1 MKPFKPTTNTVR
13 LLAASAFGLGMF
25 LASPFSLAKEKAEPA
40 KPAPALELE
49 VAPAAAVA
57 AAADTPRIQIA
68 LLLDDSGSMGGLLEQ
83 ARTRLW
89 DIVGDLGNA
98 NRDGQKPVLEVALYR
113 HGGPVRQI
121 VEFTQDLDD
130 LSDKLFKTTIQGN
143 GSEHC
148 GEAIQQ
154 SVDSL
159 QWSEDPLDLKI
170 IVVAGNEP
178 FTQGPVNY
186 VDACKAAM
194 TKAIVVNTIHC
205 GDWVTGMNQKWK
217 DGADMTQGAYA
228 NINANQ
234 AVVHIPAPA
243 HDKQL
248 VKLNADFNDTFIAFG
263 KQGAALQ
270 LRQKAQDDNAKNANA
285 EVFANRAM
293 CKGGAYYSNAK
304 WDLVDACKDLSIDL
318 KTAKP
323 EQLPENMRKM
333 TVAER
338 EAYVKGMQD
347 KRTTLQKE
355 IQKVTKERR
364 EFVDTERK
372 RLAEEA
378 KKTGKKTEQT
388 LDLAIRKAVRNVG
401 TERGFAF

>member
-1 MKPFKPTTNTVR
+1 MKPSKPNSTTVHLLTV
-13 LLAASAFGLGMF
+13 SIFGLG
-25 LASPFSLAKEKAEPA
+25 LLCASPFGLAKEALAEKAAPAAEPA
-40 KPAPALELE
+40 AELVVE
-49 VAPAAAVA
+49 VA
-57 AAADTPRIQIA
+57 ADEEAPRIQIA
-68 LLLDDSGSMGGLLEQ
+68 LLLDDSGSMGGLLNQ

-148 GEAIQQ
+148 GEVIQQ

-159 QWSEDPLDLKI
+159 QWSENPLDLKI

-194 TKAIVVNTIHC
+194 SKAIVVNTIHC

-217 DGADMTQGAYA
+217 DAADMTQGAYA

-234 AVVHIPAPA
+234 AVVHVPAPV

-263 KQGAALQ
+263 QEGAALQ
-270 LRQKAQDDNAKNANA
+270 LRQKAQDENAKNANA

-293 CKGGAYYSNAK
+293 CKGGAFYSNAK
-304 WDLVDACKDLSIDL
+304 WDLVDACKDKKIDL
-318 KTAKP
+318 KTATP

-338 EAYVKGMQD
+338 EAYVKSMRD
-347 KRTTLQKE
+347 KRATLQKE
-355 IQKVTKERR
+355 IQKVTTDRR
-364 EFVDTERK
+364 AFVDAERK

-378 KKTGKKTEQT
+378 EKTGKKTEET
-388 LDLAIRKAVRNVG
+388 LDLAIRKAIRSVG
-401 TERGFAF
+401 SNRGFAF